1 MTIDR
6 FKPTTWPD
14 TIHFTATG
22 MIMADHLT
30 NAFIEEW
37 DDATPT
43 ERKKMWSEYKRLVLE
58 DIEEQLFQAEYK
70 LVLTDDD
77 DNVLK
82 IGFGE
87 GND

>member
-14 TIHFTATG
+14 TIHFSATG
-22 MIMADHLT
+22 IIMVDHLT
-30 NAFIEEW
+30 NEYVEEW
-37 DDATPT
+37 DDASPT
-43 ERKKMWSEYKRLVLE
+43 ERLKMWAEYKRLVLE
-58 DIEEQLFQAEYK
+58 DVEEQLFQAEYT

-77 DNVLK
+77 DNVLR